1 MPEYV
6 WMYLYKQDS
15 EYASSPEY
23 ANILNMTNFW
33 IWEGFQYA
41 SITQPS
47 EYAGMF
53 LDRVLNISRVLNM

>member
-23 ANILNMTNFW
+23 AKFW
-33 IWEGFQYA
+33 IWQ
-41 SITQPS
+41 SS
-47 EYAGMF
+47 EYG
-53 LDRVLNISRVLNM
+53 RVFNMRALRNLLNMLECFLIEFWIYLGF